1 MFYLWDISLAI
12 IQLMAASEAQRPL
25 IYAAYGD
32 RNFVHSFGQVYAY
45 LTGTKQKA
53 TVSDLYRYIQ
63 KYCAL
68 SVREPLF
75 DYILHHP
82 IDSIKH

>member
-1 MFYLWDISLAI
+1 MSLAI

-25 IYAAYGD
+25 IYAAFGD
-32 RNFVHSFGQVYAY
+32 KNFVNEFAAVYEF
-45 LTGTKQKA
+45 LIRHNVV
-53 TVSDLYRYIQ
+53 VSDLYQYMQ

-75 DYILHHP
+75 DYIRQHP
-82 IDSIKH
+82 IDRSKH